1 MEKTKYKMNKSKIKL
16 LTFIL
21 LVLVSNSVLAE
32 AYFDI
37 SDDNIKIETN
47 FIGKEVIIFGILNDD
62 QDTILTIK
70 GPEKNAV
77 IQKKERILG
86 FWFNTKQI
94 TYNQIPSIFFIASS
108 NNIEDILP
116 ASTIIKEELSFNY
129 LLENKTSQRNFISD
143 VSLDTWKDNFVRIKK
158 SKNLFKEYSV
168 ENIDNKLFQTRIFF
182 PAKSIPGEY
191 KVNVYQI
198 EDNLILNNKEK
209 IITLKKSGIGSQI
222 YNFAHKNAAA
232 YGLFAIIFAVL
243 SGFIAATLFRRS

>member
-1 MEKTKYKMNKSKIKL
+1 MNKRKIKL
-16 LTFIL
+16 TAFIL
-21 LVLVSNSVLAE
+21 LFLFSNAVVAE

-37 SDDNIKIETN
+37 SENNIKIETN

-62 QDTILTIK
+62 QETIMTIK
-70 GPEKNAV
+70 GPEKNAL

-86 FWFNTKQI
+86 FWFNTKKI

-108 NNIEDILP
+108 NEIEDILP
-116 ASTIIKEELSFNY
+116 TSTIIKEELSFDY

-143 VSLDTWKDNFVRIKK
+143 ISLDTWKSNFVRIKK
-158 SKNLFKEYSV
+158 NKNLFKEYEI

-198 EDNLILNNKEK
+198 KDNLILNNKEK
-209 IITLKKSGIGSQI
+209 VITLKKSGIGNQI

-232 YGLFAIIFAVL
+232 YGLFTIIFAVL
-243 SGFIAATLFRRS
+243 SGFLAATLFRRS